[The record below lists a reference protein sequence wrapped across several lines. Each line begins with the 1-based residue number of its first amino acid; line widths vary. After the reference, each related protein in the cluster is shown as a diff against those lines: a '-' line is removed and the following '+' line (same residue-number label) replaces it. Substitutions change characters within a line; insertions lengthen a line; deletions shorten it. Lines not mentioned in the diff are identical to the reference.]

1 MNTLVRIKLALVVIG
16 LIIWFWGYRSDDSYF
31 RIVGIVVLLVA
42 FLLRFVGRKR
52 RRDDPEK
59 PEPPAP

>member
-16 LIIWFWGYRSDDSYF
+16 LIIWFWGYRTDDSFF
-31 RIVGIVVLLVA
+31 RIAGIIVLLVA
-42 FLLRFVGRKR
+42 FLLRFVRRGR
-52 RRDDPEK
+52 RRDEPDK